1 MKADP
6 VRIGLTGGIGSG
18 KSTVA
23 AMLEKMGATIIDAD
37 AISRAATAKD
47 GSALNEVAIAFGPE
61 FISSDGALDRQKMR
75 EIAFRDS
82 SVKKKLEDIL
92 HPIVRREMLA
102 QADLAESLG
111 AACVVFDIP
120 LLVESNSWR
129 SFFNSVLVVDC
140 TEDTQLFR
148 VKERSGLPEDD
159 VRRIISAQAR
169 RFDRLRSADIVVFND
184 SCSLEQLA
192 TLVQS
197 IASEIGL

>member
-1 MKADP
+1 VKEDP

-47 GSALNEVAIAFGPE
+47 GSALREVAMAFGPE

-111 AACVVFDIP
+111 AACIAFDIP
-120 LLVESNSWR
+120 LLVESNAWR
-129 SFFNSVLVVDC
+129 SSFNSVLVVDC
-140 TEDTQLFR
+140 TVDTQLFR

-159 VRRIISAQAR
+159 VRRIISAQAS

-184 SCSLEQLA
+184 YCSLEQLA
-192 TLVQS
+192 GSVQS